1 MRGPRYNRVMEDQDD
16 WDPQDDQEIR
26 DRIDD
31 EIVNHELMEH
41 LDAPTAGR

>member
-16 WDPQDDQEIR
+16 CVPQHEQEIR

-31 EIVNHELMEH
+31 ELVNHELLER
-41 LDAPTAGR
+41 LDAPTAG